1 MAEARPDRVEIGFD
15 GGQVIAVRLTEAQ
28 LADLRKALGHADDWH
43 DVSTEDGDLALD
55 LKKVVFLRTQSAEHR
70 IGFSG
75 S

>member
-1 MAEARPDRVEIGFD
+1 MAESRPERMEIGFD
-15 GGQVIAVRLTEAQ
+15 GGQVIAVRLTTDQ
-28 LADLRKALGHADDWH
+28 LNELRRSLDAGGGWY

-55 LKKVVFLRTQSAEHR
+55 LRKVVFLRTKSADHR